1 MPNHVSDA
9 DLFAALDE
17 LAGAGVLEWRKED
30 GACLS
35 TKQVLQPTADELLA
49 MSHLAARVW
58 LTLCRMQRDLEI
70 SRLLKDM
77 LARAERN

>member
-1 MPNHVSDA
+1 MSDA

-30 GACLS
+30 GARLS
-35 TKQVLQPTADELLA
+35 TKQVRQPSAQELLA

-58 LTLCRMQRDLEI
+58 VTLCRMQRH
-70 SRLLKDM
+70 LKM